1 VNRSEKIEIIGVAAL
16 LVGLVFVG
24 LELRQNSD
32 LLRITATQTLAAEY
46 GNALEVM
53 AYEGEA
59 ACVYALGVNGLHNL
73 NDVQRLRLFL
83 QMFLIFR
90 SAEQLHYYSIE
101 GMVEDRV
108 WCGFEHQL
116 TEVANLPGVRERWKA
131 RSFWFSDL
139 FQEYIDGVIAS
150 GPTVEPQNHMGSRA
164 FKKTTTEGAVCSY
177 RQIAYRMF
185 RIHDLHMAAL
195 REDPG
200 CPGKN
205 VNRWMRD
212 FASAPH
218 STFI

>member
-1 VNRSEKIEIIGVAAL
+1 MNRSEKIEIIGVAAV

-46 GNALEVM
+46 SDALEVM

-73 NDVQRLRLFL
+73 NDVQRLRFFV

-108 WCGFEHQL
+108 WRGFERQV
-116 TEVANLPGVRERWKA
+116 TEVANLPGVREWWTV
-131 RSFWFSDL
+131 RSFWFSDV

-150 GPTVEPQNHMGSRA
+150 GPVVEPQNYLGESCLQESGR
-164 FKKTTTEGAVCSY
+164 
-177 RQIAYRMF
+177 
-185 RIHDLHMAAL
+185 
-195 REDPG
+195 
-200 CPGKN
+200 
-205 VNRWMRD
+205 
-212 FASAPH
+212 
-218 STFI
+218 